1 MDVGRSGPGPLD
13 GSLLTLQSVHRSQV
27 MWNNIEVWIY
37 ERFPSLAPRHRGQP
51 LFEYPLALR
60 WKAPLRHCEVP
71 HAQSRMT
78 QYELDALTPRQF
90 RWRPYADLP
99 AEHHPEATVRSSYSM
114 QRAIDPYAPDLGL
127 ANHIL
132 QDMVT
137 RVQRRPTEQ
146 APARPRARAP
156 AGRRGR
162 PPVTP
167 VVPEEGTYY
176 THVGSSHLA
185 GTSHSA
191 GHDGAGTFEA
201 GGWSPFIQPS
211 TSEGGA
217 WPQFSRLGDDEAQD
231 DEGPSQDHLS
241 ESYVYRPD
249 MSFLEDHTPPPF
261 TQEPSFG
268 SSTYRFGSP
277 PVTFTPMMSTSGEG
291 FTTPLPAFAAFA
303 GDSSPWAY
311 APVRP
316 PRAAAQP
323 SEVEDE
329 SDHEEPSEHEQ
340 RQQPPRAA
348 KGKGRRCHTGSHF
361 FGHTK
366 K

>member
-1 MDVGRSGPGPLD
+1 MHGEGCTASYLPWFHRVTRRIIINPLHWPQQE
-13 GSLLTLQSVHRSQV
+13 GAFQ
-27 MWNNIEVWIY
+27 
-37 ERFPSLAPRHRGQP
+37 G
-51 LFEYPLALR
+51 
-60 WKAPLRHCEVP
+60 
-71 HAQSRMT
+71 T
-78 QYELDALTPRQF
+78 QLSTQELEEQLSA
-90 RWRPYADLP
+90 
-99 AEHHPEATVRSSYSM
+99 M

-137 RVQRRPTEQ
+137 RVQRRPAEQ

-156 AGRRGR
+156 GGRRGR

-211 TSEGGA
+211 TSEGVP
-217 WPQFSRLGDDEAQD
+217 WPQRSRLGDDEAQD

-261 TQEPSFG
+261 TQDPSFG

-277 PVTFTPMMSTSGEG
+277 PVTFTPMMSTSGQG

-329 SDHEEPSEHEQ
+329 SDDEESDDEEPSEHEQ

-348 KGKGRRCHTGSHF
+348 KGKGRRCYTGSHF